1 MPGKRAGSVV
11 KPGRYETPDALSCW
25 KAVALGGLFGGHRHC
40 DACRYPDKALKWW
53 KRLFPRPLRD
63 LHDSAALAH
72 NALQRIT
79 MATSTEGP
87 VSVRLRIGKVVP
99 AIDAVFTLTVN

>member
-79 MATSTEGP
+79 DGYEHRRAGVGKASYWEGC
-87 VSVRLRIGKVVP
+87 SR
-99 AIDAVFTLTVN
+99 D

>member
-1 MPGKRAGSVV
+1 MTYMTRQRWRTMRFKGS
-11 KPGRYETPDALSCW
+11 R
-25 KAVALGGLFGGHRHC
+25 
-40 DACRYPDKALKWW
+40 
-53 KRLFPRPLRD
+53 
-63 LHDSAALAH
+63 
-72 NALQRIT
+72 

>member
-1 MPGKRAGSVV
+1 MTRQRWRTMRFKGS
-11 KPGRYETPDALSCW
+11 R
-25 KAVALGGLFGGHRHC
+25 
-40 DACRYPDKALKWW
+40 
-53 KRLFPRPLRD
+53 
-63 LHDSAALAH
+63 
-72 NALQRIT
+72 